1 MDISTETKSINL
13 EAQLDETIQ
22 SQVTSEHSG
31 VSIHNFLMRSGEL
44 VSPWWSTQR
53 DFDLKRFVMQSDH
66 FLGAIYKVT
75 TKLQSIKPA
84 ILPRDPTVKS
94 HVKAAERFNSILIEG
109 SEFNEGWPVFFSK
122 YLWDL
127 FTQDNGAFVEVI
139 GDGLADGPI
148 RGPALG
154 IASLDSTRCQRTN
167 NIEFPV
173 VYTDVSGQRFKLHHT
188 RVIAI
193 AQLPS
198 TSAEMFGVGRC
209 WVTRAINVTQNM
221 VDILLYK
228 QEKLGSR
235 PLRQM
240 MIGKGISAKQI
251 FEAIMMANESMDNMA
266 LRRYAKNVVIG
277 SQTNT
282 DIGIDT
288 IDLASLPDGF
298 DEQTSIQLGMFAIA
312 LAGGFPPRDLWPATT
327 VGATRADALFQH
339 IVGGSGYQAILDQ
352 VTFSLGGS
360 PFGLR
365 HFAGKFL
372 PPTLKLEFDFVD
384 DDQDERQSNIKERR
398 AKTREIDINDGVID
412 VTTARQQALRSGDIT
427 ESEFNTLELKD
438 GRLPS
443 GLSVD
448 SLFHSN
454 DKFIVELLSLS
465 ISEPLNIGLNK
476 GNLEFVLERID
487 DRIANAQIIE
497 VNAPTATRKNQASQS
512 IKALEVLR
520 ELYTETEIIE
530 EEIVE
535 GETGSGHLDDPCPD
549 GKTRN
554 AETGECE

>member
-53 DFDLKRFVMQSDH
+53 DFDLRRFVMQSDH

-75 TKLQSIKPA
+75 TKLQSIKPV
-84 ILPRDPTVKS
+84 ILPRDPTVKA
-94 HVKAAERFNSILIEG
+94 HIAAAERFNSLLIEG

-127 FTQDNGAFVEVI
+127 FTQDNGTFTEII
-139 GDGLADGPI
+139 GDGPADGPI
-148 RGPALG
+148 QGPALG
-154 IASLDSTRCQRTN
+154 LASLDSARCQRTN
-167 NIEFPV
+167 NVEFPV
-173 VYTDVSGQRFKLHHT
+173 IYTDVSGQRFKLHHT
-188 RVIAI
+188 RVIAV

-209 WVTRAINVTQNM
+209 WVTRAINVTQNI

-235 PLRQM
+235 PLRQIL
-240 MIGKGISAKQI
+240 IGKGISATQI
-251 FEAIMMANESMDNMA
+251 FDAIMMANESMDNMG
-266 LRRYAKNVVIG
+266 LRRYAKSVVIG

-282 DIGIDT
+282 DIDID
-288 IDLASLPDGF
+288 IKDLASLPDGF
-298 DEQTSIQLGMFAIA
+298 DEQTSIELGMFAIA

-327 VGATRADALFQH
+327 TGATRADALFQH

-352 VTFSLGGS
+352 VMFSLGGS
-360 PFGLR
+360 PNGLR

-372 PPTLKLEFDFVD
+372 PPTLKIEFDFVD
-384 DDQDERQSNIKERR
+384 DDQDERQSTIKQRR
-398 AKTREIDINDGVID
+398 AETREIDINDGVID
-412 VTTARQQALRSGDIT
+412 IRTARQQALRSSDIT
-427 ESEFNTLELKD
+427 ESEFNRMELQD

-443 GLSVD
+443 GLSAL
-448 SLFHSN
+448 SLFFSG
-454 DKFIVELLSLS
+454 DKFVMELLSLS
-465 ISEPLNIGLNK
+465 ISEPLNIELNK
-476 GNLEFVLERID
+476 DNIEFILERID

-497 VNAPTATRKNQASQS
+497 VNAPTAMRKNQASQA
-512 IKALEVLR
+512 IRALEMLR
-520 ELYTETEIIE
+520 ELYIGTVEVED
-530 EEIVE
+530 EIVE
-535 GETGSGHLDDPCPD
+535 DEGGDSLDDPCPE
-549 GKTRN
+549 GQARN
-554 AETGECE
+554 EETGECE